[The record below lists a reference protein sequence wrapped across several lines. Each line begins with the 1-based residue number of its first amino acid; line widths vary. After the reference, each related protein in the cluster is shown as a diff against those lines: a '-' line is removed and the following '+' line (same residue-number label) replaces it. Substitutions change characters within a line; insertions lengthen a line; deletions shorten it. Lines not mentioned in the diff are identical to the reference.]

1 MARISRRQLL
11 LGGAGAAAGG
21 AAALGFGLSLGAP
34 AAGFR
39 VLTAPEVEVVRA
51 AAMAMFP
58 GAPFPVNGLDAQV
71 AEGVDAFLADVLDG
85 LRGAGFRYV
94 LRALEW
100 GTLASRGS
108 RFSRLPLPT
117 RQQVLDTWAEPQVF
131 TRRVAGDSLKV
142 VLGTAYF
149 ANDQVLD
156 HMEWDGGCSR
166 RGS

>member
-11 LGGAGAAAGG
+11 LGGAGLAAGG
-21 AAALGFGLSLGAP
+21 AAAAGFGLSLGSP
-34 AAGFR
+34 AEGFR
-39 VLTAPEVEVVRA
+39 VLSRGEVAVVRA

-58 GAPFPVNGLDAQV
+58 GAPFPVNGLEAKV

-94 LRALEW
+94 LRTLEW

-108 RFSRLPLPT
+108 RFSELDLPT
-117 RQQVLDTWAEPQVF
+117 RQLVLDTWAEPEVF
-131 TRRVAGDSLKV
+131 TRRVAGDSVKV

-166 RGS
+166 RGA